1 MMYPYMTFPDET
13 EITYSEIK
21 ENGKVKIYIETPD
34 EKDGFHDAICWLPDC
49 EWTNHGYSEEEM
61 SQYKALIQEHKG
73 HIMELA
79 GEEDY
84 IEYEIDTVWDEEAKV
99 YTATCKDIPGFVIE
113 AESYEALLK
122 RIDLIVKDLF
132 DLNHIQ
138 QDKRATYKINDSVEV
153 CKEEQA

>member
-1 MMYPYMTFPDET
+1 
-13 EITYSEIK
+13 
-21 ENGKVKIYIETPD
+21 
-34 EKDGFHDAICWLPDC
+34 
-49 EWTNHGYSEEEM
+49 
-61 SQYKALIQEHKG
+61 
-73 HIMELA
+73 MELA